1 MNHVKAIAIKLVAH
15 LVLGWVVLS
24 LIFEAPAGD
33 ALIAAAIVAILIYVV
48 GDLLVLRKA
57 GNIPATLLDAGTAF
71 LVTWLYLNS
80 MNDGDFLVASFVFA
94 IGVGLFEYFFHN
106 WLLGNVIPDERR
118 VH

>member
-48 GDLLVLRKA
+48 GD
-57 GNIPATLLDAGTAF
+57 
-71 LVTWLYLNS
+71 
-80 MNDGDFLVASFVFA
+80 FLVASFVFA